1 MSNSKATVLLGTHF
15 SGKSTFFKH
24 IKFLRLNQN
33 IEDKESLSNLIKDNC
48 KHKIEG
54 FLLFIKEKGNELN
67 LTTDIEDTIN
77 HIIEKQDYA
86 QKLFELIN
94 KSEFQKI
101 YKQLPNY
108 YLDNNKYFL
117 DNASRILDK
126 SFIAEYSD
134 FLGNN
139 EMTSGVSELQI
150 EDSGMNLTLFDVGGR
165 RQYRRSWI
173 TCFMDLDCVLFFVN
187 LTEYAQTLY
196 EDNEVNRMRES
207 LTLFENVSSNNFL
220 QSATLILVLTHY
232 DTFEELLSIYP
243 LSKTFDDYI
252 ESNEKDCAL
261 NFIQDKFKATAKKD
275 ITIVTTNLLDR
286 QGALKVFDLMKS
298 KFN

>member
-1 MSNSKATVLLGTHF
+1 MEF
-15 SGKSTFFKH
+15 EE
-24 IKFLRLNQN
+24 NQN
-33 IEDKESLSNLIKDNC
+33 FWKK
-48 KHKIEG
+48 
-54 FLLFIKEKGNELN
+54 LN
-67 LTTDIEDTIN
+67 RLRETSS
-77 HIIEKQDYA
+77 KM
-86 QKLFELIN
+86 
-94 KSEFQKI
+94 
-101 YKQLPNY
+101 
-108 YLDNNKYFL
+108 
-117 DNASRILDK
+117 IL
-126 SFIAEYSD
+126 
-134 FLGNN
+134 NN
-139 EMTSGVSELQI
+139 ENMETSYFG
-150 EDSGMNLTLFDVGGR
+150 LFDVGGR

-232 DTFEELLSIYP
+232 DIFEELLSIYP

-261 NFIQDKFKATAKKD
+261 NFIQDKFKSIAKKD

-298 KFN
+298 